1 MLVNCFK
8 DADNSFKVYFCNAHK
23 RHNSIP
29 ETAHLVSSQPIE
41 RWQSAPLYR
50 GYNIF
55 ETIQRHGVC
64 IIDHKVNG

>member
-23 RHNSIP
+23 KHKSIP
-29 ETAHLVSSQPIE
+29 ENAQLVSSQPIE
-41 RWQSAPLYR
+41 RWQRAPLYKHHD
-50 GYNIF
+50 IF

-64 IIDHKVNG
+64 IVDHNVK